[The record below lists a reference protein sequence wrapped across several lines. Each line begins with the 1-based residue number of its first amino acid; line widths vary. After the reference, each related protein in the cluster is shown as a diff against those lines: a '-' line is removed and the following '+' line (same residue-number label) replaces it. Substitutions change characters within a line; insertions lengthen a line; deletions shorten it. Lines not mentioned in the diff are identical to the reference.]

1 MTGVQT
7 CALPIS
13 GFSGNALAR
22 YEFDLAGGTAS
33 VQADAQY
40 SGKFCFTVL
49 CAPVE
54 RERAYTVAN
63 ARLGWATG
71 DKQVEVAVFVNNLFE
86 RKYRTYAFDS
96 SLFAGLVAGV
106 YAKPRTWGVTGTFR
120 FGDK

>member
-1 MTGVQT
+1 M
-7 CALPIS
+7 
-13 GFSGNALAR
+13 
-22 YEFDLAGGTAS
+22 
-33 VQADAQY
+33 QADAQY

-54 RERAYTVAN
+54 RERAYSFAN

-120 FGDK
+120 FGDQ